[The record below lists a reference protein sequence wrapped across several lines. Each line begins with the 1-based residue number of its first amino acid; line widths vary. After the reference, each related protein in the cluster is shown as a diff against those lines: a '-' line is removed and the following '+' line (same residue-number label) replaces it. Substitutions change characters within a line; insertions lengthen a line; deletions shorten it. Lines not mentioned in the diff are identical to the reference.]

1 MKIGFNDYSS
11 GAALAT
17 ELVNTS
23 ALVREAGE
31 VLSDP
36 AALREFLAEH
46 GIDEDEP
53 DRDDLDAVLALRS
66 RVRTVLETADEDE
79 TAEAA
84 NALVARA
91 GIGPALHR
99 DGDGRWRWY
108 VGTAPDASLS
118 DRLAVL
124 IGTGLIGVLDA
135 LSHDRFRHCAS
146 PLCEGMFVDTSRAGR
161 RRYCTPSLC
170 GNRLNVANHRAR
182 RSTDH
187 P

>member
-1 MKIGFNDYSS
+1 MKIDFTDYIP

-17 ELVNTS
+17 DLVNTS
-23 ALVREAGE
+23 PQVRGAGDT
-31 VLSDP
+31 LSGTG
-36 AALREFLAEH
+36 ALREFLAEN
-46 GIDEDEP
+46 GVDWGEP
-53 DRDDLDAVLALRS
+53 SPDDLKEVLTLRS
-66 RVRTVLETADEDE
+66 RVRGILETEDEDE

-84 NALVARA
+84 NDLVARA
-91 GIGPALHR
+91 AGGPSLER

-108 VGTAPDASLS
+108 VGIVPDASFA

-124 IGTGLIGVLDA
+124 VGTGLLGVLEV
-135 LSHDRFRHCAS
+135 LSHDRFRYCAS

-182 RSTDH
+182 HSQDR

>member
-1 MKIGFNDYSS
+1 MKIPFNDYAR

-23 ALVREAGE
+23 PLVREAGE
-31 VLSDP
+31 VLADP
-36 AALREFLAEH
+36 GALRDFLSEH
-46 GIDEDEP
+46 GVDGGEP
-53 DRDDLDAVLALRS
+53 GADDLEEVLSLRS
-66 RVRTVLETADEDE
+66 RLRDILETEDEDE

-91 GIGPALHR
+91 GVGPGLHR

-108 VGTAPDASLS
+108 VGTTPEAPLA

-124 IGTGLIGVLDA
+124 AGTGLLGVLDV
-135 LSHDRFRHCAS
+135 LGHGRFRHCAS
-146 PLCEGMFVDTSRAGR
+146 SACEGVFVDTSRAGR

-182 RSTDH
+182 RS
-187 P
+187 PGRP